1 MTEQQRSAS
10 FWISL
15 AMAVERVAEELVR
28 SYRLMGVRRY
38 LGHEKQIGKFRIRI
52 SVEVMGEAENDGG

>member
-1 MTEQQRSAS
+1 MTEQQRSAA

-28 SYRLMGVRRY
+28 SYRLLGIRRY
-38 LGHEKQIGKFRIRI
+38 LAHEKQIGKFKIRI
-52 SVEVMGEAENDGG
+52 SVEVVDD